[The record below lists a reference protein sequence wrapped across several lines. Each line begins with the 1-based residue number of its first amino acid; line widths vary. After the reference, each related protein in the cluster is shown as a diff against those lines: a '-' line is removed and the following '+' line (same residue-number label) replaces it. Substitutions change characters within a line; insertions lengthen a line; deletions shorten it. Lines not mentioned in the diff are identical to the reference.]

1 MNILDNIDIPLQ
13 DENFK
18 TLLEHKN
25 IKIIRIVSSDN
36 VELIEYIQDEDEW
49 ILLLEGKAIIILELK
64 EIKLSKGDTL
74 FIPAKTKHKITYT
87 QNGTVWLAIHI
98 SSNL

>member
-36 VELIEYIQDEDEW
+36 VEPIEYIQDEDEW
-49 ILLLEGKAIIILELK
+49 ILLLEGKSTMILESK

-74 FIPAKTKHKITYT
+74 FIPAQTKHKITYT
-87 QNGTVWLAIHI
+87 KNGTVWLAIHI
-98 SSNL
+98 QNI